1 MSNADFTTKTRL
13 VVGNLLDRVLSG
25 IAPEHSAAPA
35 RALDLSELE
44 ERILLSASPVVAAAE
59 MVEMAPA
66 EAVVEESGLSEAST
80 AASVD
85 AEGSSDQQ
93 TTANVSNDPSQAATR
108 ELVFLDTSVEDYQQ
122 LLDDLWNNDDLSREI
137 EVVLLSNSRDGID
150 QISEALAER
159 SDLDS
164 IHFVTHGTDRAGQA
178 GLNLADQ

>member
-1 MSNADFTTKTRL
+1 MSNSDLKTKTRL
-13 VVGNLLDRVLSG
+13 AMGELLDRVLG
-25 IAPEHSAAPA
+25 WGPEHSVAPA

-66 EAVVEESGLSEAST
+66 EAVVEESGLFEAS
-80 AASVD
+80 AAPSVD
-85 AEGSSDQQ
+85 AERSSDQQ

-159 SDLDS
+159 SDLD
-164 IHFVTHGTDRAGQA
+164 
-178 GLNLADQ
+178 